1 MSEEQK
7 QYSIA
12 IIGSPDAVL
21 GFKAL
26 GVDALGI
33 KTKEE
38 AEDVLAESYAS
49 EKYAIIFITEDW
61 YDTIRKTIN
70 ELPVQALPALV
81 AIPSQ
86 AGSTGAGLANLKR
99 IVEKAVGSDIL
110 SDR

>member
-1 MSEEQK
+1 MSENQK

-12 IIGSPDAVL
+12 VIGSPDAVL

-38 AEDVLAESYAS
+38 AEAMLAKSYTS
-49 EKYAIIFITEDW
+49 EKYAVIFITEDW
-61 YDTIRKTIN
+61 YDIIRKEIN
-70 ELPVQALPALV
+70 ELPAQALPAIV

-110 SDR
+110 GDR